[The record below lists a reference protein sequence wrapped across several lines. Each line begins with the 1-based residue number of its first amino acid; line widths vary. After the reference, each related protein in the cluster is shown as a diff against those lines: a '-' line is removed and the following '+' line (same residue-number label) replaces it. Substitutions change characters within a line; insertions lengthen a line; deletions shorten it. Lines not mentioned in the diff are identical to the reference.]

1 MMNNII
7 VVGGFNNIKS
17 RDVRFLHEASE
28 LGDLTVLLWSD
39 DLFEHIEGKK
49 PEFPQ
54 IERKYFIESL
64 RFVNQVI
71 LIDHLPNK
79 DAIPLLENITPHVWA
94 VSEIEENENKHVFC
108 SNYGIQLSIIK
119 EASLHLFP
127 IIPYK
132 ENPLS
137 ENHKVMVT
145 GSFDWLHTGHIRFF
159 EETSELGDLY
169 VVVGHDQNLQLLK
182 GTGHPLF
189 PENERLY
196 MVQSIRFVKQALI
209 STGHGW
215 MDAEPEIN
223 LIKPDVYVVNEDG
236 DVPEKRKFCQE
247 RNLQYKVLK
256 RAPKPGLT
264 ARQSTALRGF

>member
-1 MMNNII
+1 MKNCLVM
-7 VVGGFNNIKS
+7 GSFNNIKS
-17 RDVRFLHEASE
+17 RDVRFLHEASR
-28 LGDLTVLLWSD
+28 LGELTVLLWSD
-39 DLFEHIEGKK
+39 LLFEQLYGIK

-54 IERKYFIESL
+54 IERKYFLESI
-64 RFVNQVI
+64 RYVTQVI
-71 LIDHLPNK
+71 LIDQLPNC
-79 DAIPLLENITPHVWA
+79 DELPQIADFTPEIWAITANDDNFKKRTY
-94 VSEIEENENKHVFC
+94 C
-108 SNYGIQLSIIK
+108 SKKGIQLSIIAN
-119 EASLHLFP
+119 ENLQLFP

-132 ENPLS
+132 EEPITS
-137 ENHKVMVT
+137 SQKVMVT

-182 GTGHPLF
+182 GNGHPLF

-196 MVQSIRFVKQALI
+196 MVQSIRFVKHALI

-223 LIKPDVYVVNEDG
+223 LIQPNIYVVNEDG
-236 DVPEKRKFCQE
+236 DVPEKRIFCEE

-264 ARQSTALRGF
+264 ARQSTTLRGF